1 MSNKILFIAPSN
13 SIHSIKWI
21 ENCIDKKV
29 EVYWISF
36 YRKNE
41 LLDSIKDSV
50 NYFEITTFNPLS
62 VYIHLR
68 NILKKNNFSVVH
80 LHYIGRMTYILLFF
94 KIKNFIISPWGSDL
108 KMVKK
113 ASIKGLIIKYL
124 FEKANLIT
132 VDAAYM
138 KKEVQKFTH
147 KISRIEQIN
156 FGTDTNVFYNYN
168 LNKNN
173 VRIVSLRNLETLYDI
188 GTLIS
193 ASSILYKKYKMKNFT
208 VDIFGQGSQQ
218 KNLSNQ
224 INKLGLN
231 EIINL
236 KGRYD
241 YKNLP
246 KLLNNYDIYV
256 STSTSDAGL
265 AASTS
270 EAMACELLIVTADN
284 SENRFWMNDKCGFL
298 FTTSNSN
305 DLADKINEIVNIPV
319 EEKNKFRVNAR
330 KKIIKLNSI
339 ESEMTKMKALYGIY

>member
-36 YRKNE
+36 YRKND

-62 VYIHLR
+62 VYIYLR
-68 NILKKNNFSVVH
+68 NIFKKNNFSVVH

-113 ASIKGLIIKYL
+113 ESVKGLIIKYL
-124 FEKANLIT
+124 VEKANLIT
-132 VDAAYM
+132 VDAKYM

-147 KISRIEQIN
+147 NISRLEQIN

-173 VRIVSLRNLETLYDI
+173 VRIVSLRNLETIYDI

-193 ASSILYKKYKMKNFT
+193 ASSILYNKYKMKNFT

-224 INKLGLN
+224 INKLDLN

-241 YKNLP
+241 YENLP

-270 EAMACELLIVTADN
+270 EAMACELLVVSADN

-298 FTTSNSN
+298 FITSNAN
-305 DLADKINEIVNIPV
+305 DLADKINEIVNISV

-330 KKIIKLNSI
+330 KKIVKLNSI
-339 ESEMTKMKALYGIY
+339 ESEMTKMKALYAIY

>member
-21 ENCIDKKV
+21 ENFIYKKV

-36 YRKNE
+36 YRKKE

-50 NYFEITTFNPLS
+50 NYFEITTLNPLS

>member
-29 EVYWISF
+29 EVFWISF

-41 LLDSIKDSV
+41 LLDSIKDCV
-50 NYFEITTFNPLS
+50 NYFEITTLNPLS
-62 VYIHLR
+62 VYIYLR

-113 ASIKGLIIKYL
+113 TSIKRLIIKYL

-132 VDAAYM
+132 VDASYM

-147 KISRIEQIN
+147 RISRVEQIN

-193 ASSILYKKYKMKNFT
+193 ASSILYKKYKIKNFT

-231 EIINL
+231 KIINL

-284 SENRFWMNDKCGFL
+284 SENRFWMDDKCGFL
-298 FTTSNSN
+298 FATSDSD
-305 DLADKINEIVNIPV
+305 DLADKINEILNIPD
-319 EEKNKFRVNAR
+319 EEKNKIRVNAR